1 MGRKKTRRLSEAQF
15 EAVMMLITR
24 MSVQRRS
31 AARQA
36 LVEGMTA
43 QAVAS
48 QFGWQRTAVHNAET
62 LVWLVHERYEQAK
75 AAESQAT
82 ARRSKSKALT

>member
-1 MGRKKTRRLSEAQF
+1 MGRKKTRRLSAAQF
-15 EAVMMLITR
+15 DAVMVLITR
-24 MSVQRRS
+24 MSAQRRT

-48 QFGWQRTAVHNAET
+48 QYGWQRTAVHNAET

-75 AAESQAT
+75 AAELRAT
-82 ARRSKSKALT
+82 GHRSKSKALT